1 MVEKT
6 EVVHRDYDSVDQI
19 PELVFRALCM
29 LNFLILLYVALLT
42 YHALWGYVNEGAAL
56 EFLLSAGRV
65 PPMAWKYP
73 VTVMM
78 LYVSLQLLLSLECN
92 NHPELV
98 VKLILEFGIAIG
110 ISYMTGFGYTGMIV
124 LLLADILRYT
134 IDWKKRALYIVAV
147 SVFYLFMNGNIVQS
161 WINVVPLGKIW
172 KYYRAD
178 HQERLLGILSM
189 LALINMFLFIFY
201 MVIMA
206 LAQMSEKE
214 RILILNNEL
223 KAANIKLE
231 EYASESA
238 RMAETRERNRLARE
252 IHDTLGHSLTG
263 IITGIEACIMLMD
276 VAPEATKEQLK
287 AIAEVARTGIVDV
300 RHSVKA
306 LHADA
311 LETMDLED
319 ALLKMIDST
328 TRSTGVRISHS
339 FRVDLNHF
347 NQDEEDTVYRVV
359 QESIT
364 NAIRHG
370 GATKIHVEIFSDE
383 GELHIII
390 SDNGKGCSSVTPGFG
405 LHHMKERVEMLGG
418 TLEYTGSD
426 GFMIHAVMPIRWG
439 KEAEEGSQFP
449 QNQEGQ
455 RNL

>member
-223 KAANIKLE
+223 KVANIKLE

-276 VAPEATKEQLK
+276 VAPEATKETLPYYELESELADEVGDCDSAAAAYRK
-287 AIAEVARTGIVDV
+287 LWKIAPAETRYGAGLAIAYDRCSQKQAAINTYRKVLKDRKLDPNV
-300 RHSVKA
+300 RDFA
-306 LHADA
+306 ERRL
-311 LETMDLED
+311 
-319 ALLKMIDST
+319 
-328 TRSTGVRISHS
+328 
-339 FRVDLNHF
+339 RV
-347 NQDEEDTVYRVV
+347 
-359 QESIT
+359 
-364 NAIRHG
+364 
-370 GATKIHVEIFSDE
+370 
-383 GELHIII
+383 
-390 SDNGKGCSSVTPGFG
+390 
-405 LHHMKERVEMLGG
+405 LGG
-418 TLEYTGSD
+418 
-426 GFMIHAVMPIRWG
+426 
-439 KEAEEGSQFP
+439 KK
-449 QNQEGQ
+449 
-455 RNL
+455 

>member
-1 MVEKT
+1 MIEKG
-6 EVVHRDYDSVDQI
+6 EVVHRDYDRVDQI
-19 PELVFRALCM
+19 PELVFRVLVM
-29 LNFLILLYVALLT
+29 LNFLIILYVVLLT
-42 YHALWGYVNEGAAL
+42 YHALWGYVNEGTAL

-73 VTVMM
+73 VTVLM
-78 LYVSLQLLLSLECN
+78 LFDSLVLLLSVECN

-98 VKLILEFGIAIG
+98 SKLILEFGMTIG

-124 LLLADILRYT
+124 LLLADIMRYT
-134 IDWKKRALYIVAV
+134 IDWKKRAMYIIAV
-147 SVFYLFMNGNIVQS
+147 SVFYLFMNGNIMQR
-161 WINVVPLGKIW
+161 WIQVVPLGTIW

-178 HQERLLGILSM
+178 YQERLLGILST
-189 LALINMFLFIFY
+189 LTLINIFLFIFY

-206 LAQMSEKE
+206 LAQVSEKE
-214 RILILNNEL
+214 RIMVLNNEL

-287 AIAEVARTGIVDV
+287 AIAEVARTGIDDV

-319 ALLKMIDST
+319 ALVKLIDSA
-328 TRSTGVRISHS
+328 TRSTGVQITYR

-347 NQDEEDTVYRVV
+347 NQDEEDVVYRVV

-370 GATKIHVEIFSDE
+370 GASKIHLEIYSDE
-383 GELHIII
+383 GELHIIVT
-390 SDNGKGCSSVTPGFG
+390 DNGKGCSSVTPGFG
-405 LHHMKERVEMLGG
+405 LHHMKERIEMLGG
-418 TLEYTGSD
+418 RLDYSGSD
-426 GFMIHAVMPIRWG
+426 GFMIHAIMPIRWG
-439 KEAEEGSQFP
+439 NEAD
-449 QNQEGQ
+449 
-455 RNL
+455 